1 MSLSI
6 YIPRML
12 GTVKK
17 KTVYDVFNHMGI
29 GRVTE
34 LDMVYKINENHNAYY
49 FAFIKISPYDTPQF
63 TALQHEL
70 NKNEQLQ
77 LNYDE
82 EAGQYWEVKKYIPRG
97 QRTTKNI
104 QPECLPVF
112 NPSTNC
118 NVPYTKL
125 NVADPESFYSS
136 FFGLTSS
143 IWTPIA
149 PIIEALIGNTYSTTF
164 SEKDKL
170 DLVEEYEELEKQ
182 IRIKISYI

>member
-1 MSLSI
+1 
-6 YIPRML
+6 ML

-17 KTVYDVFNHMGI
+17 KTVYDAFNQMGI

-34 LDMVYKINENHNAYY
+34 LDMVYKVNENRNAYY
-49 FAFIKISPYDTPQF
+49 FAFIKICPYNTPQF
-63 TALQHEL
+63 TALQREL
-70 NKNEQLQ
+70 NKNEQMQ
-77 LNYDE
+77 LVYDE
-82 EAGQYWEVKKYIPRG
+82 EAGQYWEIKRYIPRG

-104 QPECLPVF
+104 QPNCLPVF
-112 NPSTNC
+112 TPSTN
-118 NVPYTKL
+118 L
-125 NVADPESFYSS
+125 NAIPPESFYSS

-149 PIIEALIGNTYSTTF
+149 PIIEALVGNTYSTTF